1 MLFLL
6 LINKMNRNLYFYTMK
21 NSPSIPSTA
30 FTFLKLLKKNNDRD
44 WFAKNKERFV
54 AEQEAVISFLDAL
67 LPEVNKHDVIENEN
81 GKKSLYRIY
90 RDVRFSKDKVPFKT
104 HFGGSL
110 RRATK
115 ARRGSYYFHLEPGN
129 SFAGGGFWE
138 PSPEDLKRIREEFS
152 ADPDRIRKLLK
163 AKTFKS
169 YFGELYGEQL
179 KTTPKGFQPD
189 DPAIDLLRY
198 KQFAVIRHF
207 TDKEVMAVSF
217 LKELNATFKAMRPFL
232 DYMSEVLTT
241 DINGESLL

>member
-1 MLFLL
+1 MRD
-6 LINKMNRNLYFYTMK
+6 MER
-21 NSPSIPSTA
+21 
-30 FTFLKLLKKNNDRD
+30 TF
-44 WFAKNKERFV
+44 V
-54 AEQEAVISFLDAL
+54 QEAFISFLYNFNNGRSVGVSNNGPRKFNINSVIDISD
-67 LPEVNKHDVIENEN
+67 DVIENEN

>member
-1 MLFLL
+1 
-6 LINKMNRNLYFYTMK
+6 MK
-21 NSPSIPSTA
+21 NSPVIPASA
-30 FTFLKLLKKNNDRD
+30 FAFLKLLKKNNDRD
-44 WFAKNKERFV
+44 WFAKNKERFTK
-54 AEQEAVISFLDAL
+54 EQEAIISFLDCL
-67 LPEVNKHDVIENEN
+67 LPEMNKHDVIENEN

-90 RDVRFSKDKVPFKT
+90 RDVRFSKDKAPFKT

-115 ARRGSYYFHLEPGN
+115 ARRGSYYFHIEPGN
-129 SFAGGGFWE
+129 CFAGGGFWE
-138 PSPEDLKRIREEFS
+138 PSPEDLKRIRDEFS
-152 ADPDRIRKLLK
+152 ADPDAVRKILK

-198 KQFAVIRHF
+198 KQFAVIRKF
-207 TDKEVMAVSF
+207 SDAEVLSPSF

-232 DYMSEVLTT
+232 DYMSDVLTT